1 MSKDIK
7 ITELTDKMTLKE
19 TDQASIV
26 EEQLKKQRERLNKN
40 FEIERSWMVKAHDN
54 ELARKDNHI

>member
-1 MSKDIK
+1 
-7 ITELTDKMTLKE
+7 MTLKE

-26 EEQLKKQRERLNKN
+26 EEQLKKQRERMNKN

>member
-1 MSKDIK
+1 
-7 ITELTDKMTLKE
+7 MTLME
-19 TDQASIV
+19 TDQASSV
-26 EEQLKKQRERLNKN
+26 EDLLKKQRERMNKN